1 MIISAALCPAAP
13 LLIPELNGAEPVLP
27 ELRAAALA
35 TGQEL
40 VAASP
45 GLVVVVG
52 PGARTATWDRPGKGD
67 LAAFAPR
74 SGPGLAK
81 AGEEEPQERAE
92 QAAAGRAWA
101 SAPAVPAWSA
111 REPGFGRPGSLLV
124 GDWLLNS
131 VGYVGERLLVSV
143 AMDEP
148 AGSCARIGAALAGLA
163 DRVALLVLADGS
175 ACRGPKAP
183 GYLDHR
189 SIGFD
194 ATVERAVRSGDLGAL
209 LAIDAGLAAE
219 LQATG
224 RSAWQVLAGALDG
237 AAVASLVRYCDDP
250 FGVAYLV
257 ASLRVA
263 GSG

>member
-1 MIISAALCPAAP
+1 MIISAALGPAAP

-35 TGQEL
+35 TGREL

-45 GLVVVVG
+45 GLLVVAV
-52 PGARTATWDRPGKGD
+52 PGASTATWDRPGRAD

-74 SGPGLAK
+74 TRPGLTE
-81 AGEEEPQERAE
+81 AGEEDPQERAE
-92 QAAAGRAWA
+92 RVAAGRALA
-101 SAPAVPAWSA
+101 SALAIPAWSA
-111 REPGFGRPGSLLV
+111 HEQGSGRPGSLLV

-131 VGYVGERLLVSV
+131 VGYAGERLLVSV

-148 AGSCARIGAALAGLA
+148 AASCARLGAALAGLA

-183 GYLDHR
+183 GHLDHR

-194 ATVERAVRSGDLGAL
+194 AAVERAVRTGDLGAL

-237 AAVASLVRYCDDP
+237 VAVASLVRYCDDP

-263 GSG
+263 SSE